1 MKQQRENADKHKT
14 KKTKQNSGLKRRSQR
29 IEVKTLNGNQEN
41 NDSYACLK
49 TIKQNFFFLFYLFYQ
64 LSTKK
69 KQAKGKRP

>member
-14 KKTKQNSGLKRRSQR
+14 KKTKQNSGLKRILQR

-49 TIKQNFFFLFYLFYQ
+49 TIKQNFSFYLFYQ
-64 LSTKK
+64 LST
-69 KQAKGKRP
+69 